1 MKKSNYSYLL
11 AIMLLA
17 VLCIGF
23 VSCGGDDDG
32 GTSKV
37 TTGRIVGL
45 VSDYAN
51 SNTPVAGATV
61 TLVQQG
67 EVKVTGSDGRFEF
80 SNLRPGSYT
89 VEVSA
94 NNFQVNTQMAYVVAG
109 EYTHCDFQLQRT
121 SQNVEISPMSLT
133 FGKNISQL
141 SFYLV
146 NNTNSLL
153 TYSFSNVP
161 DYMQLT
167 PSTGTISAKGRQAI
181 IASIPNRSS
190 VTVSGSQIIIVHIGN
205 DSYSL
210 TLNMTNNN
218 VTPDSGGGSQQGG
231 DDQPSGG
238 GESSDGDVT
247 RGLQA
252 CYNFDDGTANNS
264 VSGGVNGTLYGT
276 SSTYI
281 VDTPNNKGKALWLQ
295 NKEYVNLPKNI
306 LSGATSFS
314 VSMWVKDFG
323 TGPFFVTKAQ
333 YPEDGAP
340 EIFVAENGLFK
351 VRGRGPD
358 YPVYKSNAVFG
369 LSATNYQGTGWH
381 MITVTLTGKSVR
393 LYIDGNLVGSDQI
406 DSVQSNG
413 SSMTIGG
420 VNKDTSGNSWPTL
433 TNVTMKVDNVRIYSV
448 SLTEAEV
455 QNLYNYE
462 KK

>member
-23 VSCGGDDDG
+23 VSCGGDDDD

-210 TLNMTNNN
+210 TLNMTNNY

-247 RGLQA
+247 RGLLA
-252 CYNFDDGTANNS
+252 YYNFDNSNANNAA
-264 VSGGVNGTLYGT
+264 GTQNNGVLMGDA
-276 SSTYI
+276 SFI
-281 VDTPNNKGKALWLQ
+281 DDTPKGTGKALFLDQ
-295 NKEYVNLPKNI
+295 EQYVNVARNPLDGKKNY
-306 LSGATSFS
+306 T
-314 VSMWVKDFG
+314 VSLWVKDFG
-323 TGPFFVTKAQ
+323 SGILFNTIGDDNLWFHEAAISIRPDGTISYNRNASSDFKYNATKLQ
-333 YPEDGAP
+333 
-340 EIFVAENGLFK
+340 
-351 VRGRGPD
+351 
-358 YPVYKSNAVFG
+358 S
-369 LSATNYQGTGWH
+369 SGWH
-381 MITVTLTGKSVR
+381 MITLVHQDKIVE
-393 LYIDGNLVGSDQI
+393 LYIDGNLVE
-406 DSVQSNG
+406 
-413 SSMTIGG
+413 SSQNERTIGG
-420 VNKDTSGNSWPTL
+420 NQMQIGGRGDNSRITWADPF
-433 TNVTMKVDNVRIYSV
+433 KVDNVRVYGVPLS
-448 SLTEAEV
+448 EDEV
-455 QNLYNYE
+455 YQLYNYE

>member
-1 MKKSNYSYLL
+1 M
-11 AIMLLA
+11 
-17 VLCIGF
+17 
-23 VSCGGDDDG
+23 
-32 GTSKV
+32 
-37 TTGRIVGL
+37 
-45 VSDYAN
+45 
-51 SNTPVAGATV
+51 
-61 TLVQQG
+61 
-67 EVKVTGSDGRFEF
+67 
-80 SNLRPGSYT
+80 
-89 VEVSA
+89 
-94 NNFQVNTQMAYVVAG
+94 
-109 EYTHCDFQLQRT
+109 
-121 SQNVEISPMSLT
+121 
-133 FGKNISQL
+133 
-141 SFYLV
+141 
-146 NNTNSLL
+146 TNS
-153 TYSFSNVP
+153 
-161 DYMQLT
+161 
-167 PSTGTISAKGRQAI
+167 
-181 IASIPNRSS
+181 
-190 VTVSGSQIIIVHIGN
+190 
-205 DSYSL
+205 
-210 TLNMTNNN
+210 N
-218 VTPDSGGGSQQGG
+218 VTPDSGGGGQQGG

-448 SLTEAEV
+448 ALTEAEV
-455 QNLYNYE
+455 SKLYNYE

>member
-23 VSCGGDDDG
+23 VSCGGDDDD

-51 SNTPVAGATV
+51 SNTPIAGATV

-67 EVKVTGSDGRFEF
+67 VVKVTGSDGRFEF

-89 VEVSA
+89 VEVTA
-94 NNFQVNTQMAYVVAG
+94 NNFQANTQMAYVVAG

-161 DYMQLT
+161 DYMQLS

-210 TLNMTNNN
+210 TLNMTNSN
-218 VTPDSGGGSQQGG
+218 VTPDSGGGGQQGG
-231 DDQPSGG
+231 GDQPSGG
-238 GESSDGDVT
+238 GDSSVGDVT

-252 CYNFDDGTANNS
+252 CYTFDNGNANNTYGS
-264 VSGGVNGTLYGT
+264 SYNGTVQGN
-276 SSTYI
+276 SSYI
-281 VDTPNNKGKALWLQ
+281 TDTPTGAGKALSLGS
-295 NKEYVNLPKNI
+295 KSYVLIPGNMLKGLN
-306 LSGATSFS
+306 AFS
-314 VSMWVKDFG
+314 ISMWVKDFG
-323 TGPFFVTKAQ
+323 TGPLFTTTFS
-333 YPEDGAP
+333 DDWFNGAP
-340 EIFVAENGLFK
+340 RLFVNGSNMFRADGCAEIFSSSESLGISAA
-351 VRGRGPD
+351 D
-358 YPVYKSNAVFG
+358 YQS
-369 LSATNYQGTGWH
+369 SGWH
-381 MITVTLTGKSVR
+381 MFTATFANRTINF
-393 LYIDGNLVGSDQI
+393 YIDGYLVS
-406 DSVQSNG
+406 SVSHYNKTEG
-413 SSMTIGG
+413 YGNFMSIGG
-420 VNKDTSGNSWPTL
+420 KADDWTSSS
-433 TNVTMKVDNVRIYSV
+433 MKVDNVRIYDMALSEKEV
-448 SLTEAEV
+448 S
-455 QNLYNYE
+455 QLYNYE

>member
-1 MKKSNYSYLL
+1 MGLL
-11 AIMLLA
+11 LI
-17 VLCIGF
+17 
-23 VSCGGDDDG
+23 VSCNKNDDNSDNP
-32 GTSKV
+32 

-51 SNTPVAGATV
+51 SNTPIAGATV

-80 SNLRPGSYT
+80 GNLRPGSYT
-89 VEVSA
+89 VEVTA
-94 NNFQVNTQMAYVVAG
+94 NNFQVNTQMVRVVAG

-210 TLNMTNNN
+210 TLNMTNSN
-218 VTPDSGGGSQQGG
+218 VTPDSGGGGQQGG

-238 GESSDGDVT
+238 GSSVSDVT

-252 CYNFDDGTANNS
+252 CFNFDNGTTNNN

-276 SSTYI
+276 NSTYI
-281 VDTPNNKGKALWLQ
+281 EDTPSSRGKALWLQ
-295 NKEYVNLPKNI
+295 NKDYVNIPKNV
-306 LSGATSFS
+306 LNGATSFS

-340 EIFVAENGLFK
+340 DIFVAENGLFK

-358 YPVYKSNAVFG
+358 YTVVYKTNAVFG

-381 MITVTLTGKSVR
+381 MITVTFADKSVN
-393 LYIDGNLVGSDQI
+393 LYIDGNLVGSDQLGI
-406 DSVQSNG
+406 TVQTYG

-420 VNKDTSGNSWPTL
+420 VNTDTSGNSWSTL
-433 TNVTMKVDNVRIYSV
+433 TNITMKVDNVRIYSV
-448 SLTEAEV
+448 ALTEAEV
-455 QNLYNYE
+455 QSLYKYE
-462 KK
+462 K

>member
-181 IASIPNRSS
+181 IASSPNRSS

-218 VTPDSGGGSQQGG
+218 VTPDSGGGGQQGG
-231 DDQPSGG
+231 DDQPSGDG
-238 GESSDGDVT
+238 GSSVSDVT
-247 RGLQA
+247 RGLLA
-252 CYNFDDGTANNS
+252 YYNFDNSNANNAA
-264 VSGGVNGTLYGT
+264 GTQNNGVITGDA
-276 SSTYI
+276 SFI
-281 VDTPNNKGKALWLQ
+281 DDTPKGTGKALFLDQ
-295 NKEYVNLPKNI
+295 EQYVNVARNPLDGKKNFTI
-306 LSGATSFS
+306 
-314 VSMWVKDFG
+314 SMWVKDFG
-323 TGPFFVTKAQ
+323 SGILFNTLGGSSVKNNVFLGISSKGNIGYNKYNTFQYSSTKLQ
-333 YPEDGAP
+333 
-340 EIFVAENGLFK
+340 
-351 VRGRGPD
+351 
-358 YPVYKSNAVFG
+358 S
-369 LSATNYQGTGWH
+369 SGWH
-381 MITVTLTGKSVR
+381 MITLIQQDRIIEIYVDGIIVESKS
-393 LYIDGNLVGSDQI
+393 Y
-406 DSVQSNG
+406 DSE
-413 SSMTIGG
+413 IGG
-420 VNKDTSGNSWPTL
+420 NQMQIGGRGDNSGNAWADPF
-433 TNVTMKVDNVRIYSV
+433 KVDNVRIYGVPLS
-448 SLTEAEV
+448 EDEV
-455 QNLYNYE
+455 YQLYNYE

>member
-23 VSCGGDDDG
+23 VSCGGDDDD

-51 SNTPVAGATV
+51 SNTPIAGATV

-67 EVKVTGSDGRFEF
+67 VVKVTGSDGRFEF

-161 DYMQLT
+161 DYMQLS

-210 TLNMTNNN
+210 TLNMTNSN
-218 VTPDSGGGSQQGG
+218 VTPDSGGGGQQGD

-247 RGLQA
+247 RGLLA
-252 CYNFDDGTANNS
+252 YYNFDNSNANNAA
-264 VSGGVNGTLYGT
+264 GTQNNGVLMGDA
-276 SSTYI
+276 SFI
-281 VDTPNNKGKALWLQ
+281 DDTPKGTGKALFLDQ
-295 NKEYVNLPKNI
+295 EQYANVARNPLDGKKNY
-306 LSGATSFS
+306 T
-314 VSMWVKDFG
+314 VSLWVKDFG
-323 TGPFFVTKAQ
+323 SGILFNTLGGSADKNNVFLGISSEGYIRYSKYYTFQ
-333 YPEDGAP
+333 YSSTR
-340 EIFVAENGLFK
+340 LQ
-351 VRGRGPD
+351 
-358 YPVYKSNAVFG
+358 S
-369 LSATNYQGTGWH
+369 SGWH
-381 MITVTLTGKSVR
+381 MMTLIQQDRVIEIYVDGIIVESKSK
-393 LYIDGNLVGSDQI
+393 
-406 DSVQSNG
+406 DSE
-413 SSMTIGG
+413 IGG
-420 VNKDTSGNSWPTL
+420 NQMQIGGRGENGGNAWADPF
-433 TNVTMKVDNVRIYSV
+433 KVDNVRIYGV
-448 SLTEAEV
+448 SLSEDEV
-455 QNLYNYE
+455 SQLYNYE

>member
-23 VSCGGDDDG
+23 VSCGGDDDD

-51 SNTPVAGATV
+51 SNTPIAGATV

-67 EVKVTGSDGRFEF
+67 VVKVTGSDGRFEF

-89 VEVSA
+89 VEVTA
-94 NNFQVNTQMAYVVAG
+94 NNFQANTQMAYVVAG

-210 TLNMTNNN
+210 TLNMTNNY

-247 RGLQA
+247 RGLLA
-252 CYNFDDGTANNS
+252 YYNFDNSNANNAA
-264 VSGGVNGTLYGT
+264 GTQNNGVLMGDA
-276 SSTYI
+276 SFI
-281 VDTPNNKGKALWLQ
+281 DDTPKGTGKALFLDQ
-295 NKEYVNLPKNI
+295 EQYVNVARNPLDGKKNY
-306 LSGATSFS
+306 T
-314 VSMWVKDFG
+314 VSLWVKDFG
-323 TGPFFVTKAQ
+323 SGILFSTIGSEDSRILGTISIR
-333 YPEDGAP
+333 PEGTVSYSLP
-340 EIFVAENGLFK
+340 SSSSSFK
-351 VRGRGPD
+351 
-358 YPVYKSNAVFG
+358 Y
-369 LSATNYQGTGWH
+369 SASKLQSSGWH
-381 MITVTLTGKSVR
+381 MITLVHPDNIVE
-393 LYIDGNLVGSDQI
+393 LYIDGNLVESANDYNRVVRGNQM
-406 DSVQSNG
+406 Q
-413 SSMTIGG
+413 IGG
-420 VNKDTSGNSWPTL
+420 HGDIRSITWADPF
-433 TNVTMKVDNVRIYSV
+433 KVDNVRVYGVPLS
-448 SLTEAEV
+448 EEEV
-455 QNLYNYE
+455 LQLYNYE